1 MKPSNK
7 DLPAY
12 AAYLVRNIH
21 QTAIRI
27 EVEKTLEQAE
37 RGFHK
42 SLYGLD
48 YYLKKELERK
58 RIKL

>member
-7 DLPAY
+7 DLPAC

-27 EVEKTLEQAE
+27 EVEKTLEQEE

-42 SLYGLD
+42 SLFGLD